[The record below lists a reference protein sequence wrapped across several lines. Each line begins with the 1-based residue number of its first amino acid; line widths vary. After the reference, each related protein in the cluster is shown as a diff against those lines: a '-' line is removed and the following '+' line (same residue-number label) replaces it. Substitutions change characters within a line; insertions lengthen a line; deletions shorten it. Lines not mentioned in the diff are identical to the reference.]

1 MDKNLSAKAIKSKLK
16 SQIDKKKQL
25 EKLDNKLADD
35 LTNLMI
41 NTFDKTKELKAIKAH
56 LNSTKREFKT
66 AMTRTFTELNS
77 ALQIVNKELEKNV
90 IRKKA
95 IKNG

>member
-1 MDKNLSAKAIKSKLK
+1 MDKNLSVKAIKSKFK
-16 SQIDKKKQL
+16 SQIDKKEQL
-25 EKLDNKLADD
+25 EKIDNELVNDVS
-35 LTNLMI
+35 NLMV
-41 NTFDKTKELKAIKAH
+41 NAFDKTKELKAIKAH